1 MQENNRQKI
10 IEGNFFLAYQDSKNN
25 TTQDDN
31 RKNEERPIEPKSRPP
46 TIQTLSADKEQH
58 ERSQEQVNLTEHK
71 KNMDDGEKKSRSRD
85 AVRGEVGEQ
94 STKNKARREK
104 KTSDEKTPEKETEL
118 SEYEQY
124 V

>member
-71 KNMDDGEKKSRSRD
+71 KNWMMEKR
-85 AVRGEVGEQ
+85 
-94 STKNKARREK
+94 KA
-104 KTSDEKTPEKETEL
+104 DQGMP
-118 SEYEQY
+118 
-124 V
+124 

>member
-1 MQENNRQKI
+1 
-10 IEGNFFLAYQDSKNN
+10 
-25 TTQDDN
+25 
-31 RKNEERPIEPKSRPP
+31 
-46 TIQTLSADKEQH
+46 
-58 ERSQEQVNLTEHK
+58 
-71 KNMDDGEKKSRSRD
+71 MDDGEKKSRSRD

>member
-1 MQENNRQKI
+1 
-10 IEGNFFLAYQDSKNN
+10 
-25 TTQDDN
+25 
-31 RKNEERPIEPKSRPP
+31 
-46 TIQTLSADKEQH
+46 IQTLSADKEQH

-71 KNMDDGEKKSRSRD
+71 KNMDDGEKKNRSRD

-94 STKNKARREK
+94 STKNKARREQ
-104 KTSDEKTPEKETEL
+104 KTSDEKTQEKETEL